1 MQRTPEKFKQL
12 NLLKLNTP
20 TPTQSKQTKLNFKTN
35 DLKVSQS
42 KPTFYGVTCAVTPL
56 YSGGV
61 FFSAELGQVDSVHL
75 QVLTA
80 Y

>member
-1 MQRTPEKFKQL
+1 MKSRPETKQQR
-12 NLLKLNTP
+12 NLIKLICL
-20 TPTQSKQTKLNFKTN
+20 QDQQTKLNFKTN

-61 FFSAELGQVDSVHL
+61 FFSAELVQVESHSLANL
-75 QVLTA
+75 QELKA

>member
-1 MQRTPEKFKQL
+1 MKSRPEKFKQR
-12 NLLKLNTP
+12 NLIKLN
-20 TPTQSKQTKLNFKTN
+20 PTQKQNSKLNFKIIC
-35 DLKVSQS
+35 LKVSQS

-61 FFSAELGQVDSVHL
+61 FFSAELDQVESHSLANL

-80 Y
+80 C